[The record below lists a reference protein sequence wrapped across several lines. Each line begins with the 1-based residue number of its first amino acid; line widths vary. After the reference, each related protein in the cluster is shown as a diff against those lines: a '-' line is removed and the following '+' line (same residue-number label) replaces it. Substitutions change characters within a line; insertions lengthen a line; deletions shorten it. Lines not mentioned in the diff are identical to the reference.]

1 VRSSSTVLLA
11 LGALAF
17 ARPTYAQVGPGM
29 PVLATASAHATPLA
43 LEFPF
48 SFSQDRQAPSQQP
61 SRPTRAAEPAR
72 QELQANSRFR
82 IGASLGIFPL
92 IGRLKYSFIYHGEML
107 DAHEGATKPRP
118 SVSVFGD
125 AQLARFFYV
134 GFAAQFIAIKWT
146 QNQGA
151 LYDSSAYEFDFLPR
165 LGLSVPASSRF
176 RLLVS
181 AAPGYSVI
189 DVSDVLL
196 GTYVQPS
203 PLRGFV
209 FQSDAGVLFLF
220 TQHGFVQAG
229 ACVHW
234 GSASRTLTST
244 TTNLPAT
251 AELRSTFLGLYTA
264 WGYWF

>member
-1 VRSSSTVLLA
+1 MLLT
-11 LGALAF
+11 LGSLAF
-17 ARPTYAQVGPGM
+17 TRPIHAQVGPGM
-29 PVLATASAHATPLA
+29 PMLAGASPHTAPLA
-43 LEFPF
+43 LDLPFP
-48 SFSQDRQAPSQQP
+48 SLQNPAPSQSP
-61 SRPTRAAEPAR
+61 SRPERAVEPSR
-72 QELQANSRFR
+72 QEPHANGWLR

-92 IGRLKYSFIYHGEML
+92 VGRLKYSFIYHGELL

-118 SVSVFGD
+118 SVSIFAD
-125 AQLARFFYV
+125 AQLTRFLYA
-134 GFAAQFIAIKWT
+134 GFAVQFIAIKWT
-146 QNQGA
+146 QNQGV

-165 LGLSVPASSRF
+165 LGLSLPASSRF

-189 DVSDVLL
+189 DVSDVVL

-209 FQSDAGVLFLF
+209 FQADAGVLFLF

-229 ACVHW
+229 ACFHW
-234 GSASRTLTST
+234 GLASRTLTST

-251 AELRSTFLGLYTA
+251 AELRSTFLGLYTGI
-264 WGYWF
+264 GYWF